1 MLFSGL
7 SAITFL
13 LLLVLF
19 WRHNQFAHKRRYSQW
34 ERSFLP
40 TLWHFNGAGIGFLQR
55 SCKAVG
61 GYGAKVLPSGGA
73 QEAGWEQPWCRN
85 NPPADQEDTVEWV
98 KVA

>member
-1 MLFSGL
+1 MRNMCETCGGGSEFFLGK
-7 SAITFL
+7 INFL
-13 LLLVLF
+13 LDSTPQKSANAVAL
-19 WRHNQFAHKRRYSQW
+19 Y
-34 ERSFLP
+34 
-40 TLWHFNGAGIGFLQR
+40 GAGIGFLQR
-55 SCKAVG
+55 SCKAEG